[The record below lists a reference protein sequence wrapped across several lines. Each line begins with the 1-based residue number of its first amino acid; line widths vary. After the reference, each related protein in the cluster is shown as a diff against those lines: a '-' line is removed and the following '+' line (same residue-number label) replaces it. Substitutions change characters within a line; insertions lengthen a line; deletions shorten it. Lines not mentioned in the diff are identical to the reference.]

1 MLSEQPT
8 VHPSSR
14 IEDST
19 LGRYTEVG
27 ERCEI
32 LSSSLDDYSYVSD
45 NCHLMFTRVGRFCSI
60 ANNARLNPSNHPTWR
75 ATQHHFTY
83 RSAKYGFGEDDAEFF
98 AWRKAHA
105 VTLGHDVWVGHGGV
119 VLPGLSVG
127 TGAVVAAGA
136 VVTKDVAPYV
146 IVAGIPARPVKERF
160 PAFVR
165 ERLLRLAWWDWEH
178 ARLAAALQDFRNLNI
193 YAFLEKHGQD
203 AMD

>member
-8 VHPSSR
+8 VCPSSL
-14 IEDST
+14 IEDSR

-32 LSSSLDDYSYVSD
+32 IASSLDDYSYVSD
-45 NCHLMFTRVGRFCSI
+45 NCHLMFTAVGKFCSI
-60 ANNARLNPSNHPTWR
+60 ANNVRLNPSNHPTWR

-83 RSAKYGFGEDDAEFF
+83 RSSKYGFGEDDGEFF
-98 AWRKAHA
+98 AWRKSHA
-105 VTLGHDVWVGHGGV
+105 VTLGHDVWVGHAGV

-136 VVTKDVAPYV
+136 VVTRDVAPYA

-165 ERLLRLAWWDWEH
+165 ERLLRLSWWDWTH
-178 ARLAAALQDFRNLNI
+178 DRLAAALEDFRDLNI
-193 YAFLEKHGQD
+193 YAFLEKYGQD
-203 AMD
+203 